1 MHMIRIGI
9 VGYGNLGKSVE
20 AAIAKNP
27 DMELAAIFSRR
38 PSSSVKT
45 QGNVPIISVSKALE
59 WKHKID
65 VMILCG
71 GSAADLPEQ
80 GPLFA
85 KDFNTVDS
93 FDTHA
98 LIPEY
103 FNTMDAIAKANDN
116 LSLVS
121 CGWDPGIFSLARS
134 LFGSILP
141 DGKDYTFWGKGVS
154 QGHSDAIRQ
163 IKGVLDARQY
173 TIPIEEA
180 LEAARSDKQ
189 PELATREK
197 HFRVCYVVAEDDADK
212 DTIRQSIVTM
222 PYYFSDYNTSV
233 TFITAEEM
241 SAKHSSLPHG
251 GFVIRNGKTS
261 ENISQVAELSLK
273 LDSNPQF
280 TASVLVAYSRAVS
293 RMKSQGTTGALTV
306 LDIPVS
312 YLSPLSGDDLRKNL
326 L

>member
-1 MHMIRIGI
+1 MRLGI

-20 AAIAKNP
+20 IAITKNP

-38 PSSSVKT
+38 PSSVIKT
-45 QGNVPIISVSKALE
+45 C
-59 WKHKID
+59 ID
-65 VMILCG
+65 VPVISISNASDWRDRIDIMILCG
-71 GSAADLPEQ
+71 GSAADLPSQ
-80 GPLFA
+80 GPVFA

-103 FNTMDAIAKANDN
+103 FNTMDRIAKENGN
-116 LSLVS
+116 ISLIS

-163 IKGVLDARQY
+163 IEGVEDARQY
-173 TIPIEEA
+173 TIPVDEA

-189 PELATREK
+189 PSLTTREK
-197 HFRVCYVVAEDDADK
+197 HFRVCFIVPKKDADREV
-212 DTIRQSIVTM
+212 IRQAIVTM
-222 PYYFSDYNTSV
+222 PYYFSDYNTTV
-233 TFITAEEM
+233 TFITSEEM
-241 SAKHSSLPHG
+241 SLKHSALPHG
-251 GFVIRNGKTS
+251 GFVIRNGNTS
-261 ENISQVAELSLK
+261 DNVSQVAELSLK

-280 TASVLVAYSRAVS
+280 TASVLVAYSRALF
-293 RMKSQGTTGALTV
+293 RMKNQGTTGAVTV

-312 YLSPLSGDDLRKNL
+312 YLSPLSGDELRKNL